1 MQLDFSAKGVV
12 MTEPQMESYVDA
24 AAAAL
29 GLELGESR
37 PGVLRYYAL
46 AAGMAELV
54 QAVPLAP
61 QDESPMAFIPVSP
74 GDAQ

>member
-1 MQLDFSAKGVV
+1 
-12 MTEPQMESYVDA
+12 MTEQQIETYVDA

-29 GLELGESR
+29 GLELGDAR

-54 QAVPLAP
+54 QAVPLTV
-61 QDESPMAFIPVSP
+61 QDESPMAFIPTSSVLP
-74 GDAQ
+74 GDAP